1 MAVRIYKQKEE
12 ENFMQTISK
21 PNLKKS
27 ITTIA
32 ATLLLITVMM
42 STSSI
47 LYAIPSSS
55 VGIYTVRPPMFF
67 LGPSFNSTAPVG
79 GVPFCFSGSR
89 GNVMCYPPNFLKTA
103 YDFPAGLDGTG
114 STVVIVDAFG
124 SPTILSDLSAYDTAF
139 GVPVP
144 APGQVTILC
153 PPTWTGAAS
162 DHCPVNTI
170 SDLSTAPNAAI
181 CGAVGWAEET
191 TLDVTQVH
199 GLAPGAKIVLVVAA
213 DCFDQSINNAEQAVV
228 SQKSLK
234 GSIMSQSFGE
244 GEDAPLSEPAVLAQ
258 ANTIYQTAINN
269 KWTVLASSADF
280 GAETDFP
287 STTLI
292 PSWPSTSPLVLSAGG
307 TQGGGL
313 YSFDGQYGFPP
324 GHGNTFSCAAGA
336 TCNTGLVIINGGTN
350 GCGTATRPGEPSSCF
365 PTGYGSET
373 AWNEW
378 NWEGAPTSTGGGVS
392 IIYSRPTY
400 QSGLPNS
407 FTTLLGSTVSASG
420 ARLVPDISF
429 NSAVSG
435 GVLAYLGFLGAW
447 AVFGGTSASSPGLAA
462 VIALMNQVNGGPVGF
477 ITPAIY
483 ALAQSSLYSR
493 AFHDIVQGNNSAT
506 AGIAGYDGFNA
517 GTGYDLTTGWGTPD
531 VASFIPGV
539 LFPNLNLA
547 GKNLHGADLQGL
559 NLQGANMQ
567 GSNLNGAN
575 LQGDN
580 LQGTNLQGANL
591 NNANLQGANLSGA
604 NLSGANLHG
613 ANMNNAN
620 LTNANFTSANCQNS
634 TDTGATTTGVITTG
648 SNACP

>member
-1 MAVRIYKQKEE
+1 MRKFLSLAIAIALIVLV
-12 ENFMQTISK
+12 S
-21 PNLKKS
+21 
-27 ITTIA
+27 TT
-32 ATLLLITVMM
+32 TLAYSTPTSGAGIFTV
-42 STSSI
+42 T
-47 LYAIPSSS
+47 
-55 VGIYTVRPPMFF
+55 PPLAF
-67 LGPSFNSTAPVG
+67 LGPSLVG

-139 GVPVP
+139 GIPIP
-144 APGQVTILC
+144 SLGQVTILC
-153 PPTWTGAAS
+153 PPTWTGAPT
-162 DHCPVNTI
+162 DVCPVRTI
-170 SDLSTAPNAAI
+170 ADLTTAPNAAL

-213 DCFDQSINNAEQAVV
+213 DCYDNSLNNAEQAVV

-244 GEDAPLSEPAVLAQ
+244 GEDSPLSEPAVLAQ
-258 ANTIYQTAINN
+258 SNTIYQTAANN

-292 PSWPSTSPLVLSAGG
+292 PSWPSTNPLVLSAGG

-324 GHGNTFSCAAGA
+324 GAGHTFSCAAGA
-336 TCNTGLVIINGGTN
+336 TCNTGLVIINGGPN
-350 GCGTATRPGEPSSCF
+350 GCGTATRPGEPSNCF

-373 AWNEW
+373 AWNEF
-378 NWEGAPTSTGGGVS
+378 NWEHGPTSTGGGVS

-420 ARLVPDISF
+420 FRLVPDMSF

-435 GVLAYLGFLGAW
+435 GVLAYLGFLSTW
-447 AVFGGTSASSPGLAA
+447 AVFGGTSASSPALAA
-462 VIALMNQVNGGPVGF
+462 VITLMNQVNGGPVGF

-506 AGIAGYDGFNA
+506 AGSPYDGFTA

-539 LFPNLNLA
+539 LFPNLNMA
-547 GKNLHGADLQGL
+547 GMNLHGANLQGL
-559 NLQGANMQ
+559 NLQGANLR
-567 GSNLNGAN
+567 GANLNGAN
-575 LQGDN
+575 LQGVN
-580 LQGTNLQGANL
+580 LQGASLQGANL
-591 NNANLQGANLSGA
+591 NNANLQSVNLSGA

-620 LTNANFTSANCQNS
+620 LTNANFTGANCQSS

>member
-1 MAVRIYKQKEE
+1 MRK
-12 ENFMQTISK
+12 F
-21 PNLKKS
+21 LS
-27 ITTIA
+27 IAIAIALIVLVSTT
-32 ATLLLITVMM
+32 TLAY
-42 STSSI
+42 STPTSG
-47 LYAIPSSS
+47 
-55 VGIYTVRPPMFF
+55 VGIFTVSPPLAF
-67 LGPSFNSTAPVG
+67 LGPSFNPTAPVG

-139 GVPVP
+139 GVPAP
-144 APGQVTILC
+144 SPGQVTILC
-153 PPTWTGAAS
+153 PPTWTGAPT
-162 DHCPVNTI
+162 DVCPVKTI
-170 SDLSTAPNAAI
+170 ADLSTAPNAAL

-213 DCFDQSINNAEQAVV
+213 DCFDNNLNNAEQAVV
-228 SQKSLK
+228 SQKGLK

-244 GEDAPLSEPAVLAQ
+244 GEDAPLSEPAILAQ
-258 ANTIYQTAINN
+258 ANTIYQTAANN

-292 PSWPSTSPLVLSAGG
+292 PSWPSTNPLVLSAGG

-324 GHGNTFSCAAGA
+324 GAGNTFSCAVGA
-336 TCNTGLVIINGGTN
+336 TCNTGLVIINGGPN

-378 NWEGAPTSTGGGVS
+378 NWEHAPTSTGGGVS
-392 IIYSRPTY
+392 IIYNRPTY

-420 ARLVPDISF
+420 FRLVPDMSF

-435 GVLAYLGFLGAW
+435 GVLAYLGFLGIW
-447 AVFGGTSASSPGLAA
+447 AVFGGTSASSPALAA
-462 VIALMNQVNGGPVGF
+462 VIALMNQVNGGSVGF

-506 AGIAGYDGFNA
+506 AGAPYDGFTA
-517 GTGYDLTTGWGTPD
+517 STGYDLTTGWGTPD

-547 GKNLHGADLQGL
+547 GKNLQKADLQGL
-559 NLQGANMQ
+559 NLQGANLQ
-567 GSNLNGAN
+567 GAN
-575 LQGDN
+575 LQDA
-580 LQGTNLQGANL
+580 NLQGANL
-591 NNANLQGANLSGA
+591 QGAKIQGANLQRANLQGANLSGA
-604 NLSGANLHG
+604 NLQGSNLQNANLSSANLSGTNLQGANLQG
-613 ANMNNAN
+613 ANMNSAN
-620 LTNANFTSANCQNS
+620 LTNANFTGANCQKS

-648 SNACP
+648 SNSCP